1 MKVGRIPLV
10 KGMEIQRTVQSVQGI
25 FICMTVPNLKGSL
38 PKERA
43 QFVKSKKTLLQLPET
58 AP

>member
-1 MKVGRIPLV
+1 M

-25 FICMTVPNLKGSL
+25 FICMTVSNLKGSL
-38 PKERA
+38 PEERA